1 MTSCLLL
8 LFLATKNY
16 AVSCAVSAKID
27 GSAKIRCVSKK
38 LAELSKCLMMTQQK
52 IAEKAKICCRS
63 KNQLIQQN
71 MLCQQNLISQ
81 HKYMVI
87 TQQKYVISTKHLD
100 KSVKWA
106 DSAKIR
112 WVSKICCVSKIYGS
126 VKMPG
131 GDSAK
136 TCCISKNCHLRFE
149 NGKRRNRCL

>member
-1 MTSCLLL
+1 
-8 LFLATKNY
+8 
-16 AVSCAVSAKID
+16 
-27 GSAKIRCVSKK
+27 
-38 LAELSKCLMMTQQK
+38 
-52 IAEKAKICCRS
+52 
-63 KNQLIQQN
+63 

-87 TQQKYVISTKHLD
+87 TQQKYVISTKNLDKSVKWADSAKIRWLSKICCVSKIYGSVKMPGDDSAKTCCISKNYHLRFENGKRRKKKYVISTKNLD

-131 GDSAK
+131 DDSAK